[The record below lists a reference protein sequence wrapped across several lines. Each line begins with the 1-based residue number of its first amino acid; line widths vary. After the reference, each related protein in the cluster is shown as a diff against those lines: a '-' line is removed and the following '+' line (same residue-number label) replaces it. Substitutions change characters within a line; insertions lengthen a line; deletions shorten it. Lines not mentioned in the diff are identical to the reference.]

1 MKKFYFLFI
10 IIALFTTLTACDDGN
25 NIDPGIEDELK
36 GPFSITIEE
45 DVQEWVS
52 VDKTSAMENEK
63 VTISVTIPQGKEV
76 EVKVFMLFDKE
87 NQNYIGFGITKI
99 NDTTYTFFMPIGDVK
114 VKATFSEP
122 ALKVFSA
129 ELEGTTLKWDANIR
143 ENYSFSVTI
152 SNPDRSNPSTYAVDK
167 DKRELDLANLDVFSN
182 FSGKYV
188 EITVAIV
195 DETSW
200 KVSSYNFNAV
210 ITNQELPVLNEPTD
224 LKIENNIV
232 SWKWIDVDNECGGFI
247 VTVNGFSSKIQYYPY
262 YKLNV
267 GFEDEDYTISVR
279 AQGVS
284 GKSNASK
291 ESTIEY
297 QYKVPVYNVTYN
309 LNDGTNQSQ
318 TIKTVSGKISDYTP
332 ERTGYI
338 FNGWYT
344 SNDNGSTLQRRFTN
358 NELVQ
363 DDLNLYADWVEKENT
378 GGIQKL
384 PKPKVTVLGTIAR
397 WQAISGTN
405 GYHVQIS
412 QGNEIIYDENVNQTQ
427 IDISNFY
434 YEEGKNVSFKVR
446 ARGDG
451 ETTANSDYT
460 SVSVKTSLIP
470 EDFISN
476 VIVDYNIGVVYWTL
490 FEDVAYYVNGFNTS
504 VYDKITGSFIGGY
517 YSSNP
522 EFVFYESLPAGE
534 YQLEIFMNGIN
545 KNVVSSFTNIRLNS
559 PELEIV
565 QTDTG
570 WNISWEAVR
579 YADNYEVVVNGKKS
593 TTENTYFDI
602 PAGDDIEISVR
613 ASDSNADYIMSRAKK
628 ITIKK
633 ETDSIKITLPDR
645 TVCWVIMDA
654 EYTIDPLKFKND
666 KIIFLGTKLHIEG
679 NFEDLKYN
687 SIVSAFNLEELSIFH
702 VSYDVSIASKFED
715 NLPKNLKR
723 VTINSGATFINS
735 LFRGLEALEV
745 ITLGSGFLQIEG
757 GAFADNL
764 LLRELN
770 FSDDLLFINSAAFNY
785 DSPLI
790 TKENGHYY
798 LQANG
803 NDYYVYL
810 TSDLNRAVTELNQAT
825 KIIAGHAFYN
835 SKNIS
840 ENFILPETL
849 VVIGNYAFAYTEIS
863 SIVLPETLKVIGR
876 GAFYACSN
884 LSEVRIPE
892 SITEIKERAFSNC
905 SSLTDFYIH
914 ENIKSFAVYAIDID
928 INQVILDAGVYYLG
942 TENNPY
948 FIALQVK
955 DEESSEII
963 LNDNCVVLS
972 DYLFLNMGNLT
983 NIVFSDSI
991 KYLGEYLFT
1000 NCYYLKE
1007 ISLSKNVVLT
1017 ELTLSLSSL
1026 DSIYYAGTK
1035 AEWNAMYNYNGWYD
1049 FNITVYCSDGN
1060 IELD

>member
-87 NQNYIGFGITKI
+87 NQNYIGFDITKI

-434 YEEGKNVSFKVR
+434 YEEEKMFPSRLEQEG
-446 ARGDG
+446 
-451 ETTANSDYT
+451 T
-460 SVSVKTSLIP
+460 VKQPQTQI
-470 EDFISN
+470 IQ
-476 VIVDYNIGVVYWTL
+476 
-490 FEDVAYYVNGFNTS
+490 
-504 VYDKITGSFIGGY
+504 
-517 YSSNP
+517 
-522 EFVFYESLPAGE
+522 VFL
-534 YQLEIFMNGIN
+534 
-545 KNVVSSFTNIRLNS
+545 
-559 PELEIV
+559 
-565 QTDTG
+565 
-570 WNISWEAVR
+570 
-579 YADNYEVVVNGKKS
+579 
-593 TTENTYFDI
+593 
-602 PAGDDIEISVR
+602 
-613 ASDSNADYIMSRAKK
+613 
-628 ITIKK
+628 
-633 ETDSIKITLPDR
+633 
-645 TVCWVIMDA
+645 
-654 EYTIDPLKFKND
+654 
-666 KIIFLGTKLHIEG
+666 
-679 NFEDLKYN
+679 
-687 SIVSAFNLEELSIFH
+687 
-702 VSYDVSIASKFED
+702 
-715 NLPKNLKR
+715 
-723 VTINSGATFINS
+723 
-735 LFRGLEALEV
+735 
-745 ITLGSGFLQIEG
+745 
-757 GAFADNL
+757 
-764 LLRELN
+764 
-770 FSDDLLFINSAAFNY
+770 
-785 DSPLI
+785 
-790 TKENGHYY
+790 
-798 LQANG
+798 
-803 NDYYVYL
+803 
-810 TSDLNRAVTELNQAT
+810 
-825 KIIAGHAFYN
+825 
-835 SKNIS
+835 
-840 ENFILPETL
+840 
-849 VVIGNYAFAYTEIS
+849 
-863 SIVLPETLKVIGR
+863 
-876 GAFYACSN
+876 
-884 LSEVRIPE
+884 
-892 SITEIKERAFSNC
+892 
-905 SSLTDFYIH
+905 
-914 ENIKSFAVYAIDID
+914 
-928 INQVILDAGVYYLG
+928 
-942 TENNPY
+942 
-948 FIALQVK
+948 
-955 DEESSEII
+955 
-963 LNDNCVVLS
+963 
-972 DYLFLNMGNLT
+972 
-983 NIVFSDSI
+983 
-991 KYLGEYLFT
+991 
-1000 NCYYLKE
+1000 
-1007 ISLSKNVVLT
+1007 
-1017 ELTLSLSSL
+1017 
-1026 DSIYYAGTK
+1026 
-1035 AEWNAMYNYNGWYD
+1035 
-1049 FNITVYCSDGN
+1049 
-1060 IELD
+1060 